1 MLQQCLPFTVL
12 KHMQESSSWILDI
25 ILLQQCLPFTVLKQF
40 AERSAKRFNMSALQQ
55 YLPFTV
61 LKRALVVWLNFI
73 TISCNS
79 AYRLRY

>member
-1 MLQQCLPFTVL
+1 M
-12 KHMQESSSWILDI
+12 
-25 ILLQQCLPFTVLKQF
+25 LQQCLPFTVLKQF

-61 LKRALVVWLNFI
+61 LKRYQMFI
-73 TISCNS
+73 KLEIDFSCNS